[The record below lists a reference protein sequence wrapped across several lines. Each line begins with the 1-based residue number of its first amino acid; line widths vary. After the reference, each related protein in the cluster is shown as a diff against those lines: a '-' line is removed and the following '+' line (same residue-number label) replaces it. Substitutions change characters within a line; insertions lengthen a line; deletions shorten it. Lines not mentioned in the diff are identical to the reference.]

1 MAAIPSAKN
10 YQIPTGIV
18 YFMETGQSTWRDLG
32 NCPKVTLKPNLET
45 KEHKSS
51 RDGARSTDRVFVTSK
66 DIDVTLSLEEITPE
80 NLRLFWLG
88 TQSTN
93 SDAQAVIDIFTVNSI
108 TGSLK
113 FTGTNEVGST
123 YEVILEQ
130 VEFLPSDSMDLI
142 ADDLISLPL
151 TGKASKVNGSFGT
164 FTKTG
169 DEA

>member
-10 YQIPTGIV
+10 YQIPTGV
-18 YFMETGQSTWRDLG
+18 VSFREEGESAWRDLG
-32 NCPKVTLKPNLET
+32 NVPKVTLKPNLET

-51 RDGARSTDRVFVTSK
+51 RDGARSTDRIFVTSK

-88 TQSTN
+88 TQTTN
-93 SDAQAVIDIFTVNSI
+93 SDAQEVIDIFTVNSI
-108 TGSLK
+108 KGALK
-113 FTGTNEVGST
+113 FVGTNEVGST
-123 YEVILEQ
+123 YEVMLEQ
-130 VEFLPSDSMDLI
+130 VEFLPSDSMELI
-142 ADDLISLPL
+142 SDDLISLPL
-151 TGKASKVNGSFGT
+151 TGKASKVAGSFGT